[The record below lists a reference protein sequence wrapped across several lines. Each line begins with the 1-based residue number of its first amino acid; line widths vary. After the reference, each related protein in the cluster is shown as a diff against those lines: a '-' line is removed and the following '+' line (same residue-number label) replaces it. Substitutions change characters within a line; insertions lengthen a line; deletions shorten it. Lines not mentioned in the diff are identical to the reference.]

1 MPKPYII
8 TSSILSADFTRLG
21 EQITAAENAGVDWI
35 HVDVMDG
42 HFVPNL
48 TMGPFVVEACRRVTN
63 IPIDAHLMVENPGN
77 LLRDFANAG
86 ASLLYVHV
94 ENNPHL
100 HKTLE
105 TIRELGM
112 ETGVVINPGTPASSI
127 QAVMH
132 LVNAVLVMTVN
143 PGYSGQEF
151 IPDMISKIS
160 LVRKALD
167 QVKPSVMIAVDGGI
181 TPKTLPK
188 TLEAGAQIFIA
199 ATSIFRHPQ
208 GIREGVNE
216 LRACFPKEEMP

>member
-8 TSSILSADFTRLG
+8 TPSILSADFTRLG
-21 EQITAAENAGVDWI
+21 DQIIAAEDAGVDWI

-48 TMGPFVVEACRRVTN
+48 TMGPFIVEACRRVTTL
-63 IPIDAHLMVENPGN
+63 PLDVHLMVEKPES
-77 LLRDFANAG
+77 LLHDFASAG

-94 ENNPHL
+94 ETSPHL
-100 HKTLE
+100 YRTLE

-112 ETGVVINPGTPASSI
+112 EAGVVINPGTPASSI

-132 LVNAVLVMTVN
+132 LVDVVLVMTVN
-143 PGYSGQEF
+143 PGYSGQSF
-151 IPDMISKIS
+151 IYDMIPKIN

-167 QVKPSVMIAVDGGI
+167 QVNPQVMIAVDGGI
-181 TPKTLPK
+181 TAKTLPK

-199 ATSIFRHPQ
+199 ATAIFRHPQ
-208 GIREGVNE
+208 GILAGVKE
-216 LRACFPKEEMP
+216 LRDCLPKE